1 MYPQIIFLA
10 CRKGLTGRD
19 EEGYN
24 GTHEVMAMN
33 EQEMLAALRQ
43 IIAEETQKIVQTA
56 IEPLK
61 DEIAKINI
69 TLEHKVDKQLNLL
82 RENQMQMHQDIKTL
96 QGVKD
101 FSIEASLKATGA
113 SFTAE
118 KALEL
123 AQNNE
128 TRICTL
134 EQKVGM

>member
-1 MYPQIIFLA
+1 
-10 CRKGLTGRD
+10 
-19 EEGYN
+19 
-24 GTHEVMAMN
+24 MN

-43 IIAEETQKIVQTA
+43 IVQEETKKIIRTE

-82 RENQMQMHQDIKTL
+82 RENQMQMHQDIKIL

-101 FSIEASLKATGA
+101 FSIEANLKATGA
-113 SFTAE
+113 NFTAE

-123 AQNNE
+123 AQDNE
-128 TRICTL
+128 KRICTL